1 MPANP
6 DIVSTAADV
15 LDPNAAPYNAV
26 VRITNDLDG
35 SRWLGSGVLISPD
48 EVLTA
53 NHVSY
58 KRGSINGVATNIDVG
73 PGYNN
78 DYGSLGDYAG
88 TVAHYFEQT
97 NEPDIAMG
105 DIQSDFS
112 IIHLSKPVVGGSVMT
127 VTPDF
132 AGGSVHVTGY
142 PASGSTDGVTM
153 MDTVQTVTTD
163 PSYAIYEGT
172 TLGGG
177 SSGSPVWTYGAD
189 GTADL
194 VGLVSAEAGS
204 TSYDVKLT
212 AADAAQIA
220 TWVKQDDASLYPASA
235 PPPTPSTP
243 APVPAVMIHDT
254 SANTDVPDTL
264 SQPYTGQVPTLK
276 MQFIDLTPDSLNIA
290 ALTPDMFIHTGAGD
304 DAVALLS
311 GNNVVDGGAGSNFL
325 VGGSGTD
332 TFFVDARG
340 ATAAIWS
347 TVAGFHSGDAATL
360 FGVAPGTQTLT
371 WTDGAG
377 AAGAKG
383 LTLFAKAAGEPNIA
397 LTLAGFSRTDLA
409 TGRLTTQFGSDS
421 GGGAYLYVH
430 AT

>member
-1 MPANP
+1 MPTNP
-6 DIVSTAADV
+6 DIVPVAADIFN
-15 LDPNAAPYNAV
+15 PNAAPYNAV
-26 VRITNDLDG
+26 VRITNDLGG

-58 KRGSINGVATNIDVG
+58 KGGSISGVATNIDVG

-78 DYGSLGDYAG
+78 DYGPLGDYAG

-97 NEPDIAMG
+97 NEPDIAIG

-153 MDTVQTVTTD
+153 MDNVQTVTTD

-194 VGLVSAEAGS
+194 VGLVSAEAGN
-204 TSYDVKLT
+204 TSYEVKLT

-220 TWVKQDDASLYPASA
+220 AWVKQDDASLYLPSS
-235 PPPTPSTP
+235 PPRRRPRPPS
-243 APVPAVMIHDT
+243 
-254 SANTDVPDTL
+254 
-264 SQPYTGQVPTLK
+264 
-276 MQFIDLTPDSLNIA
+276 
-290 ALTPDMFIHTGAGD
+290 
-304 DAVALLS
+304 
-311 GNNVVDGGAGSNFL
+311 
-325 VGGSGTD
+325 
-332 TFFVDARG
+332 
-340 ATAAIWS
+340 
-347 TVAGFHSGDAATL
+347 
-360 FGVAPGTQTLT
+360 
-371 WTDGAG
+371 
-377 AAGAKG
+377 
-383 LTLFAKAAGEPNIA
+383 
-397 LTLAGFSRTDLA
+397 
-409 TGRLTTQFGSDS
+409 
-421 GGGAYLYVH
+421 
-430 AT
+430 

>member
-1 MPANP
+1 MPTNP
-6 DIVSTAADV
+6 DTAPTAAGTF
-15 LDPNAAPYNAV
+15 DPNAAPYNAV

-58 KRGSINGVATNIDVG
+58 KRGSINGVATAIDVG

-78 DYGSLGDYAG
+78 DYGPLGDYAG
-88 TVAHYFEQT
+88 TVAHHFEQT
-97 NEPDIAMG
+97 NEPDIAIS
-105 DIQSDFS
+105 DIPSDFS

-132 AGGSVHVTGY
+132 AGGPVHVTGY
-142 PASGSTDGVTM
+142 PASGSADGVTM
-153 MDTVQTVTTD
+153 MDNVQTVTTD

-189 GTADL
+189 GTAGL

-220 TWVKQDDASLYPASA
+220 AWVKQDDANLYPASA
-235 PPPTPSTP
+235 PPPAPPTP
-243 APVPAVMIHDT
+243 APVPAVVIHDT
-254 SANTDVPDTL
+254 SANTDVPNTL

-276 MQFIDLTPDSLNIA
+276 MQFIDLTPDSLSVT
-290 ALTPDMFIHTGAGD
+290 ALAPDMFIHTGAGD

-360 FGVAPGTQTLT
+360 FGVSPGAQTLT
-371 WTDGAG
+371 WTDGTG

-383 LTLFAKAAGEPNIA
+383 LTLFAEAAGKPNIA
-397 LTLAGFSRTDLA
+397 LTLAGFSQADLA
-409 TGRLTTQFGSDS
+409 TGRLTTQFGRDS

>member
-6 DIVSTAADV
+6 DIVPTAADV

-58 KRGSINGVATNIDVG
+58 KRGSINGVATAIDVG

-78 DYGSLGDYAG
+78 DYGPLGDYAG

-97 NEPDIAMG
+97 NEPNIAIG

-177 SSGSPVWTYGAD
+177 SSGGPVWTYGAD
-189 GTADL
+189 GTANL
-194 VGLVSAEAGS
+194 VGLVSAEAGN

-220 TWVKQDDASLYPASA
+220 AWVKQDDANLYPPPPLSP
-235 PPPTPSTP
+235 PPPTP
-243 APVPAVMIHDT
+243 AVVIHDT
-254 SANTDVPDTL
+254 STNTDVPDTL
-264 SQPYTGQVPTLK
+264 SQPYTGQVPYLK
-276 MQFIDLTPDSLNIA
+276 MQFVDLTPDSLNIA
-290 ALTPDMFIHTGAGD
+290 AVAPNMFIHTGSGD

-311 GNNVVDGGAGSNFL
+311 GNNVVDGGTGSNFL

-360 FGVAPGTQTLT
+360 FGVAPGTQALT

-383 LTLFAKAAGEPNIA
+383 LTLFAEAAGKPNIA
-397 LTLAGFSRTDLA
+397 LTLAGFSQADLA
-409 TGRLTTQFGSDS
+409 AGKLTTQFGNDS
-421 GGGAYLYVH
+421 SGNAYLYVH